1 LRALLAISLWLNVSY
16 ALVQIAVDF
25 GYAPAWFAFT
35 TFLEPWAVN
44 PSFDVIQGLRPAGFF
59 VNTTALS
66 VFGIVCLCYFYAR
79 YVAQMQPVD
88 LRYVLGSLFL
98 VLLTT
103 SRVAFVAA
111 ALIMA
116 TGWLALTRVRKI
128 VVLTILAVGVA
139 GFLLAVEITIGIDQ
153 VFYRFTRLV
162 ESGLLADVSLGRR
175 VNETW
180 PAALAVA
187 SDYPLGTWISAP
199 RIAALIDSGYLNY
212 YMQGRWL
219 FIASITLMLL
229 GQFAVGLVC
238 LRRPRMR
245 AGGLMILFL
254 SIYLTLGMVI
264 TNPVRSPLVI
274 AFLVFAFW
282 KFKTER
288 DGRWVRARSADG
300 GAP

>member
-1 LRALLAISLWLNVSY
+1 
-16 ALVQIAVDF
+16 
-25 GYAPAWFAFT
+25 
-35 TFLEPWAVN
+35 
-44 PSFDVIQGLRPAGFF
+44 
-59 VNTTALS
+59 
-66 VFGIVCLCYFYAR
+66 
-79 YVAQMQPVD
+79 
-88 LRYVLGSLFL
+88 
-98 VLLTT
+98 
-103 SRVAFVAA
+103 
-111 ALIMA
+111 
-116 TGWLALTRVRKI
+116 
-128 VVLTILAVGVA
+128 
-139 GFLLAVEITIGIDQ
+139 
-153 VFYRFTRLV
+153 
-162 ESGLLADVSLGRR
+162 